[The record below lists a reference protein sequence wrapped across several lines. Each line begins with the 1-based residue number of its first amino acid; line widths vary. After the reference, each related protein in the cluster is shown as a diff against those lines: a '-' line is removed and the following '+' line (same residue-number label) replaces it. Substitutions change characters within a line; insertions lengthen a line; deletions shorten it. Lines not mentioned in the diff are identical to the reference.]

1 VRIDGADLVQVF
13 GPPDAALSK
22 PPEAAQ
28 NYIYFH
34 SGRIRFAKITMDDV
48 DLELVDKDPSN
59 NLDFSLE
66 HYYQQ
71 LQAGY
76 TKMTANYG
84 LVTYIPDYSAI
95 AKKP

>member
-1 VRIDGADLVQVF
+1 
-13 GPPDAALSK
+13 
-22 PPEAAQ
+22 
-28 NYIYFH
+28 
-34 SGRIRFAKITMDDV
+34 MDDV

-95 AKKP
+95 AQKPQ